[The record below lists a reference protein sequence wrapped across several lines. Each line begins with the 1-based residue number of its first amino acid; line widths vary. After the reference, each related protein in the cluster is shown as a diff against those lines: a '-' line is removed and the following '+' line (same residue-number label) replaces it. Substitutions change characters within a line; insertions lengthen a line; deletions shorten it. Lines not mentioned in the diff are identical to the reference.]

1 MGSPA
6 VNKSGFMT
14 GELFALWIRTLPV
27 PWVNKRR
34 TIPFQHTL
42 MICDTHSSRMNE
54 SARAALKEAFI
65 DMLVLPS
72 HVTSMHQ
79 RLDFGV

>member
-1 MGSPA
+1 MGLPV

-34 TIPFQHTL
+34 TNPYQHTL
-42 MICDTHSSRMNE
+42 LICDTHSSRMNE

-65 DMLVLPS
+65 VIIIFPS
-72 HVTSMHQ
+72 HVTSMHH